1 MGCWPA
7 NLTGAFFLALIIF
20 DLVYKQWSDLPY
32 HSVVGVVLTGFLWFL
47 CGIIGPSITG
57 SILLVPAVFMIIFLF
72 SAWFFTKGLAK
83 KGCCMNCPG
92 DVPKEEK
99 GKIVIVKKQI
109 DTDTNTPTTNS
120 TNSCLYDNL
129 KATPLV

>member
-7 NLTGAFFLALIIF
+7 NLTGAFFLSLIIF
-20 DLVYKQWSDLPY
+20 DLIYEKWSDLPY
-32 HSVVGVVLTGFLWFL
+32 HAVVGVVLTGFLTFICSL
-47 CGIIGPSITG
+47 IGSSITG
-57 SILLVPAVFMIIFLF
+57 SILLIPAVFVIIFLL
-72 SAWFFTKGLAK
+72 SAWIFTKGLAK

-99 GKIVIVKKQI
+99 GKIVIVKKQ
-109 DTDTNTPTTNS
+109 DTTSSTLTGKDT
-120 TNSCLYDNL
+120 CLYDNL